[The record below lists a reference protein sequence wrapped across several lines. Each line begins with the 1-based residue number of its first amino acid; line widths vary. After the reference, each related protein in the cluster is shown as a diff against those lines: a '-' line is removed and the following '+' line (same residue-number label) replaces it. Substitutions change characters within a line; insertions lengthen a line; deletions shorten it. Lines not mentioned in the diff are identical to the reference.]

1 MRLILL
7 VAVCAAVCTAQDTP
21 ARKRSGARAAA
32 VLRNAEGKTMGTA
45 TFQQTGRGVRMM
57 LDVSGLTPGEH
68 GLHIHETGD
77 CTPPDFK
84 SAGGHFN
91 PAGKEHGSK
100 NPKGPHA
107 GDLYNLAV
115 TADGTARVTR
125 VIPHVTLA
133 AGENSLL
140 KQVGTAVVIHAKPDD
155 YKTNPAGDA
164 GDRVA
169 CGVITSGPEADGKLK
184 N

>member
-1 MRLILL
+1 MRLILTIC
-7 VAVCAAVCTAQDTP
+7 VCAGICAAQDTSQRER
-21 ARKRSGARAAA
+21 AGARAAA
-32 VLRNAEGKTMGTA
+32 VLRSADGKTMGTA
-45 TFQQTGRGVRMM
+45 TFQQTGRGVRMI

-91 PAGKEHGSK
+91 PAGKEHGAK

-115 TADGTARVTR
+115 TADGTAKVTR
-125 VIPHVTLA
+125 VIPDVTLA
-133 AGENSLL
+133 SGDNSLL
-140 KQVGTAVVIHAKPDD
+140 KQGGTAVVIHAKADD
-155 YKTNPAGDA
+155 YRTNPAGDA

-169 CGVITSGPEADGKLK
+169 CGVITAGPHAGSKPEK
-184 N
+184 